1 MIQSFQSEV
10 LTYRPQL
17 LSYALRLTANAEDA
31 EDLLQDTMFKVIKN
45 KDKFINNV
53 NLKGWLFRIMHN
65 IFVNNV
71 RAKRLEF
78 EDVDL
83 NNYRYEISPTTAD
96 EACYLSEITS
106 LINSLSEA
114 EKQTFSMFVSGY
126 QYSEIAQQLNVPLG
140 TIKSRIF
147 NVRRKLTK
155 SLEYHR

>member
-1 MIQSFQSEV
+1 MQSFQSDI
-10 LTYRPQL
+10 LTHQTQL
-17 LSYALRLTANAEDA
+17 FAYALRLTANIEDA
-31 EDLLQDTMFKVIKN
+31 EDLLQDTMFKAIKN
-45 KDKFINNV
+45 KDKFINND

-65 IFVNNV
+65 IFINNV
-71 RAKRLEF
+71 RAKRMEF

-96 EACYLSEITS
+96 GACYLSEITS

-126 QYSEIAQQLNVPLG
+126 QYNEIAQHFNAPLG

-147 NVRRKLTK
+147 NVRRKLMK
-155 SLEYHR
+155 ALKDYR

>member
-17 LSYALRLTANAEDA
+17 LTYALRLTANTEDA
-31 EDLLQDTMFKVIKN
+31 EDLLQDTMFKAIKN
-45 KDKFINNV
+45 KDKFINND
-53 NLKGWLFRIMHN
+53 NLKGWLFTMMHN

-71 RAKRLEF
+71 RAKRLKF

-96 EACYLSEITS
+96 GACYLSEITS

-126 QYSEIAQQLNVPLG
+126 QYGEIAQHFNAPLG

-147 NVRRKLTK
+147 NVRRKLK
-155 SLEYHR
+155 KELKDYR

>member
-83 NNYRYEISPTTAD
+83 NNYRYEISPTTAY

>member
-83 NNYRYEISPTTAD
+83 NNYRYEISPITAD
-96 EACYLSEITS
+96 TACHLHEITS

-126 QYSEIAQQLNVPLG
+126 QYGEIAQQLNVPLG